1 MKVLI
6 QKKYQD
12 HIPFSFTYKHVCV
25 DDEFSKSI
33 AVFRGE
39 NVAFKFVEAIFKE
52 YEYCKKVMKKHFNK
66 NSIMAEEKEEQF
78 QSSITC
84 WTGEKL
90 IENDDEKVR
99 DHCHITGKFRG
110 AAQWNCNKSSID

>member
-1 MKVLI
+1 
-6 QKKYQD
+6 
-12 HIPFSFTYKHVCV
+12 
-25 DDEFSKSI
+25 
-33 AVFRGE
+33 
-39 NVAFKFVEAIFKE
+39 
-52 YEYCKKVMKKHFNK
+52 MKKHFNK

-90 IENDDEKVR
+90 IENDDEKVI